1 MVVCP
6 EHKIGSTRCHA
17 KEDCMIAT
25 DSQKQIIG
33 ALMEVFQNK
42 DLNAP
47 QIGPDT
53 VLDQLGLES
62 LDFAQ
67 VVIRM
72 EEITGKDPFATG
84 AEYQIR
90 TLSDLAVLYD

>member
-1 MVVCP
+1 
-6 EHKIGSTRCHA
+6 
-17 KEDCMIAT
+17 MIAT
-25 DSQKQIIG
+25 DSQKQIMDV
-33 ALMEVFQNK
+33 LLEVFQNK
-42 DLNAP
+42 DIKAP
-47 QIGPDT
+47 ELKPDT

-67 VVIRM
+67 AVIRM

-90 TLSDLAVLYD
+90 TLSDLAALYD

>member
-1 MVVCP
+1 
-6 EHKIGSTRCHA
+6 
-17 KEDCMIAT
+17 MIAT
-25 DSQKQIIG
+25 DNQNRIIEVLLDIFKEKG
-33 ALMEVFQNK
+33 LATPALSSE
-42 DLNAP
+42 
-47 QIGPDT
+47 T

-67 VVIRM
+67 AVIRM

-84 AEYQIR
+84 AEYQIK

>member
-1 MVVCP
+1 MTLTENQGRVIEVLMDVFKSKGLSSPPLAP
-6 EHKIGSTRCHA
+6 E
-17 KEDCMIAT
+17 
-25 DSQKQIIG
+25 
-33 ALMEVFQNK
+33 
-42 DLNAP
+42 
-47 QIGPDT
+47 T

-67 VVIRM
+67 AVIRL

-84 AEYQIR
+84 TEYQIR

>member
-1 MVVCP
+1 
-6 EHKIGSTRCHA
+6 
-17 KEDCMIAT
+17 MIAT
-25 DSQKQIIG
+25 DNQKLI
-33 ALMEVFQNK
+33 ADTLLEVFK
-42 DLNAP
+42 TKGMESRTLEA
-47 QIGPDT
+47 DT

-72 EEITGKDPFATG
+72 EELTGKDPFATG
-84 AEYQIR
+84 AEYQIQ

>member
-1 MVVCP
+1 MTLTENQGRVIEVLLDVFKSKGLSVPPLGP
-6 EHKIGSTRCHA
+6 E
-17 KEDCMIAT
+17 
-25 DSQKQIIG
+25 
-33 ALMEVFQNK
+33 
-42 DLNAP
+42 
-47 QIGPDT
+47 T
-53 VLDQLGLES
+53 VLDQIGLES

-67 VVIRM
+67 AVIRL

>member
-1 MVVCP
+1 
-6 EHKIGSTRCHA
+6 
-17 KEDCMIAT
+17 MIAT
-25 DSQKQIIG
+25 DSQARIT
-33 ALMEVFQNK
+33 EVLLEIFK
-42 DLNAP
+42 GKGLAAP
-47 QIGPDT
+47 ELTPET

-67 VVIRM
+67 AVIRM

-84 AEYQIR
+84 AEYEIK

>member
-1 MVVCP
+1 VA
-6 EHKIGSTRCHA
+6 S
-17 KEDCMIAT
+17 
-25 DSQKQIIG
+25 
-33 ALMEVFQNK
+33 L
-42 DLNAP
+42 
-47 QIGPDT
+47 GPDT

-84 AEYQIR
+84 TEYQIK

>member
-1 MVVCP
+1 
-6 EHKIGSTRCHA
+6 
-17 KEDCMIAT
+17 MIVT
-25 DSQKQIIG
+25 DSQKQIIDV
-33 ALMEVFQNK
+33 LREVFHNK
-42 DLNAP
+42 DIKAP
-47 QIGPDT
+47 ELRPDT

-67 VVIRM
+67 AVIRM

-90 TLSDLAVLYD
+90 SLSDLAALYD

>member
-1 MVVCP
+1 MISIT
-6 EHKIGSTRCHA
+6 ENQTR
-17 KEDCMIAT
+17 
-25 DSQKQIIG
+25 IID
-33 ALMEVFQNK
+33 LLTEVMKSK
-42 DLNAP
+42 DLQVP
-47 QIGPDT
+47 QLGPDT

-84 AEYQIR
+84 TEYQIKS
-90 TLSDLAVLYD
+90 LSDLAILYD

>member
-1 MVVCP
+1 
-6 EHKIGSTRCHA
+6 
-17 KEDCMIAT
+17 MIAT
-25 DSQKQIIG
+25 DSQKQIMD
-33 ALMEVFQNK
+33 ALLEVFQNK
-42 DLNAP
+42 DMKAP
-47 QIGPDT
+47 ELKPDT

-67 VVIRM
+67 AVIRM

-90 TLSDLAVLYD
+90 TLSDLAALYD